1 MELITD
7 FDGDLKQN
15 RSRHGM
21 IENFA
26 KLTLQSI
33 KESNNKAD
41 DPPNLTGL
49 HLSTAKVMTI
59 IRSINFTKI
68 NQFDFIGQILLIEN
82 KATLCILPQIMFI
95 IPDETLWGMPKEV
108 LLL

>member
-33 KESNNKAD
+33 KESNNKAA
-41 DPPNLTGL
+41 DPPNLIGL
-49 HLSTAKVMTI
+49 HLSTAKVMLI

-68 NQFDFIGQILLIEN
+68 HTKNQFDFRSNTTHRKQGDVVHSASN
-82 KATLCILPQIMFI
+82 HVYYPR
-95 IPDETLWGMPKEV
+95 
-108 LLL
+108 